1 MLNKLESALSD
12 TFAADLLDGPHYTQ
26 PREIEGMAVPEVLFS
41 GHHKKIEDWR
51 KVRREERTK
60 EKRPDIWQKY
70 LELNELEIND
80 E

>member
-1 MLNKLESALSD
+1 M
-12 TFAADLLDGPHYTQ
+12 DGPHYTQ

-70 LELNELEIND
+70 LELNKLEIND